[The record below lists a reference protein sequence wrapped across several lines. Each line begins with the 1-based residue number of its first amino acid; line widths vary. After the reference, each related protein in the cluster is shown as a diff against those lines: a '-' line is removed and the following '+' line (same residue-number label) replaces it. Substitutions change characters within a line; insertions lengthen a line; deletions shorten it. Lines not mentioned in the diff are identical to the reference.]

1 MKVDLRRPS
10 NSVILH
16 IGNASTPPIF
26 PLPPSGAEAKQF
38 FTLLTF
44 LPSYRLMSNVG
55 KATQT
60 PRTHGCTLV
69 FGVSGASKVV
79 KFPSSTSGYR
89 ISWTRF
95 GTTFSDSETK
105 RVELQRTNV
114 SGALLVSPFFPFC
127 QLPQGSGFSQASQR
141 HLQVAVFQRGP
152 TIVAGWRLY
161 ANLLSPERWGGPRAY
176 VDLALDRQYCY
187 KDCGKEGRLRGEG
200 TGGRRLDE
208 PSAKVSAVG
217 WSCDYGWR
225 WRQ

>member
-1 MKVDLRRPS
+1 VSLYYFLSLRYLTSINESQRILSHTHTRPLCHSEQSMKVDLRRPS

-60 PRTHGCTLV
+60 PRTHDCTLV
-69 FGVSGASKVV
+69 FGVSGALKVV
-79 KFPSSTSGYR
+79 NFPSSTSGYR

-105 RVELQRTNV
+105 RVELQGPNV

-127 QLPQGSGFSQASQR
+127 QLPQGSGFLSS
-141 HLQVAVFQRGP
+141 LSTTPSGC
-152 TIVAGWRLY
+152 RLPKR
-161 ANLLSPERWGGPRAY
+161 SHHRRWLE
-176 VDLALDRQYCY
+176 VIC
-187 KDCGKEGRLRGEG
+187 
-200 TGGRRLDE
+200 
-208 PSAKVSAVG
+208 
-217 WSCDYGWR
+217 
-225 WRQ
+225 